1 MGHAKTKAQRLLKVW
16 SMLMREPEGVSV
28 MDVQRTLDVDYSTA
42 HRYLNELGAQNYQRG
57 LWSLEPSA
65 DDVKLA
71 RAILKRARQYRHLE
85 TVHR

>member
-42 HRYLNELGAQNYQRG
+42 HR
-57 LWSLEPSA
+57 
-65 DDVKLA
+65 
-71 RAILKRARQYRHLE
+71 
-85 TVHR
+85 

>member
-1 MGHAKTKAQRLLKVW
+1 MGHAKTKTQRLLKVW

-28 MDVQRTLDVDYSTA
+28 MDVQRALDVDYSSA
-42 HRYLNELGAQNYQRG
+42 WRYIQELGAQNRERG

-71 RAILKRARQYRHLE
+71 RAILKR
-85 TVHR
+85 T